1 MSETTLK
8 GHLLASTA
16 RPIRHHLDRRADRL
30 AEHGQGNL
38 DDLLNTVEVAA
49 WLGVSIQFLEIGRH
63 LRSWGPKFT
72 RVVTGL
78 VRYRRQDVI
87 SWLADRAHAS
97 TGRIRSLARLFWTGT
112 RRRTD
117 LSRMRPRRGKRC
129 WQIETAPW
137 MAVQTRSGDL
147 ILRLFAD

>member
-63 LRSWGPKFT
+63 LRAEIHARWSPPGPLPPPGCNFVASRPRP
-72 RVVTGL
+72 RV
-78 VRYRRQDVI
+78 
-87 SWLADRAHAS
+87 H
-97 TGRIRSLARLFWTGT
+97 GRIRNLARRPRTGT
-112 RRRTD
+112 RR
-117 LSRMRPRRGKRC
+117 
-129 WQIETAPW
+129 AP
-137 MAVQTRSGDL
+137 TSPE
-147 ILRLFAD
+147 